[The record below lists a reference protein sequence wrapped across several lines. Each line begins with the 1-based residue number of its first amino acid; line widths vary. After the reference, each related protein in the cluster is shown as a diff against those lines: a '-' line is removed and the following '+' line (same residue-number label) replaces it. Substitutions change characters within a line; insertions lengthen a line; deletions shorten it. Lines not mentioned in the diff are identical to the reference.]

1 MNLAQEGRPGPVLI
15 DLPMDMQM
23 SPLPDGLKETMMERL
38 AAPLPSPTNT
48 AVAPEIIGEILNTL
62 AAASRPV
69 ILAGGGAMDAHEQLR
84 SFARRHGIPVLT
96 SMRGLGAF
104 PTNDPLFAGWVGH
117 TGLPWANWALS
128 QADWVLVLGSRLDV
142 NNILVR
148 AGWELVGQLEQPD
161 YNGYRILAK
170 PDKTNSQVNVSPED
184 NITLKHLLKHRS
196 DAIDN
201 ANANLKVISNAEKIV
216 VWGGGMHT
224 EFLYHLTDVFAGRNN
239 RQFFIV
245 DSDPL
250 KKGKSWRGIKIE
262 APERIRE
269 IDWSSAKL
277 LISSYGGQEK
287 IAECASSIGVPTS
300 VMIKAYDTLRVY

>member
-1 MNLAQEGRPGPVLI
+1 MTHFSKNSL
-15 DLPMDMQM
+15 
-23 SPLPDGLKETMMERL
+23 
-38 AAPLPSPTNT
+38 
-48 AVAPEIIGEILNTL
+48 
-62 AAASRPV
+62 
-69 ILAGGGAMDAHEQLR
+69 
-84 SFARRHGIPVLT
+84 
-96 SMRGLGAF
+96 
-104 PTNDPLFAGWVGH
+104 
-117 TGLPWANWALS
+117 
-128 QADWVLVLGSRLDV
+128 

-148 AGWELVGQLEQPD
+148 AGWNLVGQSEQPD